1 MISRVYAVYFSP
13 AGSTGAVAEHIAGTI
28 AGKCNLPC
36 KVIDFT
42 LPKMRKEQYSFD
54 ENDLVIFGMPTYAG
68 RIPNKALPFV
78 HTLFEGNQ
86 VPQGQAP
93 HRYCQMYQLRNMR
106 RSMSHGFC
114 LKRELRRRA
123 GNMHQV
129 SGVRVEMS

>member
-78 HTLFEGNQ
+78 QTLFEGNGAL
-86 VPQGQAP
+86 PAILL
-93 HRYCQMYQLRNMR
+93 HLETAA
-106 RSMSHGFC
+106 
-114 LKRELRRRA
+114 LIAL
-123 GNMHQV
+123 
-129 SGVRVEMS
+129 